1 MVQVSTKGK
10 RAFDACEQKS
20 NGGAEP
26 GPEQRVDATSTPLIT
41 RIITAMLEMGAFVG
55 ALFAGV
61 VADKYSRKM
70 SIAVGVVWFLGG
82 AALQT
87 TSFSYSQMVVGR
99 TVGGIGIGFLSST
112 APMYVSEVGQVSF
125 WCLFSSILKDE

>member
-1 MVQVSTKGK
+1 MLVN
-10 RAFDACEQKS
+10 KS
-20 NGGAEP
+20 RMAGRNLV
-26 GPEQRVDATSTPLIT
+26 PEHRIDATSTLLIT

-70 SIAVGVVWFLGG
+70 SIAVGVVWFLAG

-125 WCLFSSILKDE
+125 WWLFASILKDE